1 MESLMSPPGPKFTPL
16 QGQYLAFIATY
27 ERLYD
32 QAPAEADLQAYFGVT
47 PPTVHQMILTLERRG
62 LITRVPGAPR
72 SIRLRVAATML
83 PQLEKRPTRGEQPA
97 PGAVS
102 VPRRRRAKRGP
113 MRNTAP
119 PPDPAGEYID
129 STLTTQRLR
138 DGRQL
143 SARINGRYGVYR
155 TRVRLSRQLDGDC
168 TCPSD
173 VQPCKHVRALR
184 ATWERNPARAAGSK
198 PVVGTRGA
206 EGEEVRLDEGGGFL
220 APAGAHQAVTMTS
233 VLVIILWYLDLSS

>member
-1 MESLMSPPGPKFTPL
+1 MSPPGPEFTPL

-32 QAPAEADLQAYFGVT
+32 EAPAEADLQAYFGVT

-83 PQLEKRPTRGEQPA
+83 PQLEKRPTRGEQAA
-97 PGAVS
+97 PGTVS
-102 VPRRRRAKRGP
+102 ALRRRVKRGR

-119 PPDPAGEYID
+119 PPDPAGEDID
-129 STLTTQRLR
+129 SSLTTQRLR
-138 DGRQL
+138 DGHQL
-143 SARINGRYGVYR
+143 SARIDGRYGVYR
-155 TRVRLSRQLDGDC
+155 TRVRLNRRLDGDC

-173 VQPCKHVRALR
+173 LQPCKHVRALR
-184 ATWERNPARAAGSK
+184 ATWERNPNSFLDVRAFLRSLDGCEK
-198 PVVGTRGA
+198 PQLIEAIGRIIAAFPPALGA
-206 EGEEVRLDEGGGFL
+206 LGVSGFL
-220 APAGAHQAVTMTS
+220 PPDADV
-233 VLVIILWYLDLSS
+233 DE